1 MKRRVME
8 VHTKVTRWYVTEYY
22 DIDDEE
28 NPSKPLMED
37 FCRNE
42 FMNERPIDTEVDIH
56 EVNYYD

>member
-1 MKRRVME
+1 ME